1 MCVTRTAKIK
11 RVAAPLL
18 IVLLTVGFGVGAA
31 LNLRHTASSAKQR
44 GELVNRA
51 EAAISGDARRL
62 VAEGKLRGPVLR
74 TRCEP
79 FTDDPKAAKVRRYRC
94 IAVRT
99 ESARNY
105 TGQVYIARLD
115 FERDSFT
122 YKRTK
127 IPLYLGI

>member
-11 RVAAPLL
+11 RVAGPLL
-18 IVLLTVGFGVGAA
+18 IVVLTLGFGVGAA
-31 LNLRHTASSAKQR
+31 LNLRHSAGSAKER

-51 EAAISGDARRL
+51 EAAISADAKRL
-62 VAEGKLRGPVLR
+62 AAERKVRGPILR

-94 IAVRT
+94 VAVT
-99 ESARNY
+99 SETARDY
-105 TGQVYIARLD
+105 SGPIYVARLD

-122 YKRTK
+122 YMRA
-127 IPLYLGI
+127 